1 MSNTRC
7 PNALKQLPSSP
18 PFFHSAA
25 SWLLG
30 GHETLKTWQ
39 EFKRL
44 ASIVCV
50 VSKAAQYRVSE

>member
-1 MSNTRC
+1 MPLT
-7 PNALKQLPSSP
+7 PL

-44 ASIVCV
+44 ASIVRV
-50 VSKAAQYRVSE
+50 VSKAAAVQLSSNSPLI

>member
-39 EFKRL
+39 EFKWP
-44 ASIVCV
+44 AHMHIVWSSPIV
-50 VSKAAQYRVSE
+50 LKGN